1 MATCGGSVGLMSEA
15 LDGIISYIDE
25 GARTFLSS
33 RGEGTVRQLG
43 VQYSANAGRLWVPY
57 YTRTNA
63 GLKQGIMTNS
73 MRIQVNKG

>member
-1 MATCGGSVGLMSEA
+1 MAACGGSVGLMSEA
-15 LDGIISYIDE
+15 LDGTILYIQE
-25 GARTFLSS
+25 GARTTLYS
-33 RGEGTVRQLG
+33 RGTGGVRQLG

-73 MRIQVNKG
+73 IRIQVNKG